1 MLTLKEPVL
10 LNNKIVLSCIT
21 CETQHPYDYSDF
33 YCHCGD
39 LLEVKFLQKPVLSHD
54 EICSRS
60 TNYLSKVQSGVWRF
74 KEWHLDLDEESI
86 CSRNEGNTNLYQS
99 NFLSTFTGIENLKI
113 KHEGENPS
121 GSFKDR
127 GMTTAITMAKLLGYK
142 AVACAS
148 TGNTSASMASYAASC
163 GLKAF
168 VFIPEGKV
176 SFGKLSQSLAY
187 GAHTLQ
193 IKGNFDDALDLVQ
206 EICKKKGI
214 YLLNSLNPYRIEGQ
228 KTIFFEMMQQLNF
241 KVPDWII
248 LPGGNLGNVSALGK
262 GAQELLEWGVI
273 DKIPRFAVVQAKGAN
288 PFYTM
293 MSSGAKSLKKM
304 TPETIATAIR
314 IGNPV
319 SWQKAQKVINASN
332 GYVTEVTED
341 EIIKAKVMVDRS
353 GIGAEPA
360 SCCSIAGLKKLYCD
374 GIIKRTESVVA
385 ILTGHVLKDPDNN
398 VSIHTDSN
406 SPNYN
411 GAIKLSDDVT
421 QIEETID
428 DLLLK
433 VSD

>member
-1 MLTLKEPVL
+1 MSLD
-10 LNNKIVLSCIT
+10 CIT
-21 CETQHPYDYSDF
+21 CDKSYGYDYSDF
-33 YCHCGD
+33 YCECGD
-39 LLEVKFLQKPVLSHD
+39 LLEVKFKSLPDLSK
-54 EICSRS
+54 EQIRLRS
-60 TNYLSKVQSGVWRF
+60 TNFASKVQSGVWRF
-74 KEWHLDLDEESI
+74 KEWHLDLEESSI
-86 CSRNEGNTNLYQS
+86 CSRNEGNTNLYNS
-99 NFLSTFTGIENLKI
+99 SLLSEYTGINQLRI

-127 GMTTAITMAKLLGYK
+127 GMTTAISMAKLLGYK

-168 VFIPEGKV
+168 VFIPEGKI

-206 EICKKKGI
+206 EICKRKGI

-228 KTIFFEMMQQLNF
+228 KSIFFEMMQQLNY

-248 LPGGNLGNVSALGK
+248 LPGGNLGNISALGK
-262 GAQELLEWGVI
+262 GACELFEWGVI
-273 DKIPRFAVVQAKGAN
+273 DKIPRFAVVQAQGAN

-293 MSSGAKSLKKM
+293 MSSRAHHLEKM

-319 SWQKAQKVINASN
+319 SWKKAQKIVTKSK
-332 GYVTEVTED
+332 GYVTQVSEE
-341 EIIKAKVMVDRS
+341 EIIEAKVMVDRS

-360 SCCSIAGLKKLYCD
+360 SCCSIAGLKKLHNQKV
-374 GIIKRTESVVA
+374 IQANESVVA
-385 ILTGHVLKDPDNN
+385 VLTGHVLKDPDNN
-398 VSIHTDSN
+398 VKIHTNMDS
-406 SPNYN
+406 PFYN
-411 GAIKLSDDVT
+411 GAIKLSNNTDE
-421 QIEETID
+421 IETTID
-428 DLLLK
+428 KLLLD
-433 VSD
+433 SSC